1 MRKEEGR
8 PRQILEWG
16 VQEDEKTHAVQRSYI
31 VVGYKK
37 AFHLNNQVGQEWC
50 KSREECQQKRE
61 DNSTNVEELY
71 STFLCLLSFSLLQ
84 LSAIMLSSAMYFFL
98 LLPFVPPL
106 LGFFS
111 PCLYFILLCLFRS
124 FVRSFFEH
132 HFSPGLGF
140 FCVLKIM
147 SIWSLLYCLLDLFL
161 PIPLSFFLFRFWK
174 IVCHIPSLLCSARCS
189 TFSGCHLLA
198 LCLIILSRW
207 VFTLLKIALS
217 VILFSFL

>member
-147 SIWSLLYCLLDLFL
+147 SIWSFLYYCLLDQVRSLFSLCSRLLFL
-161 PIPLSFFLFRFWK
+161 LYFFLFCK
-174 IVCHIPSLLCSARCS
+174 QSNCETPILSLLH
-189 TFSGCHLLA
+189 FLLVCGA
-198 LCLIILSRW
+198 PWLIAFQQSMWLSEG
-207 VFTLLKIALS
+207 T
-217 VILFSFL
+217 